1 MAYRCAVATVLLIE
15 DDPAIRRA
23 LAEGL
28 TLRDHVVHQADSGL
42 VGVRLA
48 MERNPDVV
56 ILDLGLPD
64 IDGSDLLR
72 MLRSVSTV
80 PVIVATARDA
90 ETEIVRVLDAG
101 ADDYVIKPFST
112 EQIDARVRAILRRTA
127 ADGDKDPARAT
138 LVVGGLEIDPLTRI
152 ALLNGDELT
161 LSRKEFDLLHFLAGR
176 AGEVVT
182 KQELVNAVWRQPYV
196 GMDKTVDT
204 HLSWIRAKLGETA
217 AKPRYVHTVRGV
229 GVKLVAPG

>member
-1 MAYRCAVATVLLIE
+1 MATVLLIE
-15 DDPAIRRA
+15 DDPAIRRS
-23 LAEGL
+23 LADGL
-28 TLRDHVVHQADSGL
+28 ALRDHVVHQADSGL

-48 MERNPDVV
+48 MERTPDVV
-56 ILDLGLPD
+56 VLDLGLPD
-64 IDGSDLLR
+64 IDGVDLLR
-72 MLRSVSTV
+72 MLRSVSSV

-90 ETEIVRVLDAG
+90 ESEIVRVLDAG

-112 EQIDARVRAILRRTA
+112 DQIDARIRAILRRTTG
-127 ADGDKDPARAT
+127 DGERDPARSSIA
-138 LVVGGLEIDPLTRI
+138 VGGLEIDPVTRI
-152 ALLNGDELT
+152 ATLDGAELT

-217 AKPRYVHTVRGV
+217 ASPRYVHTVRGV
-229 GVKLVAPG
+229 GVKLVVPA